1 MAAMLAFI
9 VCAIAAAMA
18 TADAAIA
25 ATGTIPRPV
34 TPPVIPVIVVIP
46 VIPVIAI
53 VMIIIVMIVVTV
65 MVPIIVLRVL
75 RTSAGFT
82 RTAADLGNVQ
92 GQPPSRAA
100 IERGRIHAGGRR
112 GCCGG
117 QGTIGPEPV
126 FQARSP
132 PVFLAAAG
140 DDGAGGA
147 RGNGA
152 ETGNQEQTTQ
162 GDAAGRQGLGA
173 DGHETCRLGA
183 GKKALHDNDPLYQ
196 LGTGLPLRAT
206 FMGLATRRPRSFIFG
221 CQ

>member
-34 TPPVIPVIVVIP
+34 TTPVIPVIVVIP

-82 RTAADLGNVQ
+82 RTAADLGNVR

-117 QGTIGPEPV
+117 QGTIGPEPL

-140 DDGAGGA
+140 DDGAG
-147 RGNGA
+147 
-152 ETGNQEQTTQ
+152 
-162 GDAAGRQGLGA
+162 
-173 DGHETCRLGA
+173 
-183 GKKALHDNDPLYQ
+183 
-196 LGTGLPLRAT
+196 
-206 FMGLATRRPRSFIFG
+206 
-221 CQ
+221 

>member
-46 VIPVIAI
+46 VIAI

-82 RTAADLGNVQ
+82 RTAADLGNVR

-140 DDGAGGA
+140 DDGAG
-147 RGNGA
+147 
-152 ETGNQEQTTQ
+152 
-162 GDAAGRQGLGA
+162 
-173 DGHETCRLGA
+173 
-183 GKKALHDNDPLYQ
+183 
-196 LGTGLPLRAT
+196 
-206 FMGLATRRPRSFIFG
+206 
-221 CQ
+221 